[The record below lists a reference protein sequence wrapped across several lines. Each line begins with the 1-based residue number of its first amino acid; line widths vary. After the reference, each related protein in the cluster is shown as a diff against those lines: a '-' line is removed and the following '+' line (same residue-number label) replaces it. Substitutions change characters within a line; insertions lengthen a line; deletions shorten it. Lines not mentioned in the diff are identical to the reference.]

1 MKIIRNMRI
10 SGDGA
15 ASENSQKS
23 MLQVITD
30 FYQVNHANLN
40 KHTIIIVKSLIE
52 NKELSFLEMKE
63 FKIIEKTS

>member
-1 MKIIRNMRI
+1 MRI